1 MLSGEVECQ
10 PNDNGHRTLDLVQLN
25 AGFKALGSSLVEPR
39 HSTIQ
44 PTIQQV
50 TAIVRPPEGVT
61 IALRAGQASG
71 VPLEVVRGTL
81 SAAFVGA

>member
-44 PTIQQV
+44 QV
-50 TAIVRPPEGVT
+50 TAIVRLPEGAT